1 MYFSCLY
8 QIHSIQGGSSF
19 LVASCLY
26 HISTLELHLLES
38 KVWKETEKLEKTRFL
53 IMNAHVRWQ
62 DHCAYNEGLKPLDLF
77 LMIDI
82 LDDILLLYYHC
93 NEC

>member
-1 MYFSCLY
+1 
-8 QIHSIQGGSSF
+8 
-19 LVASCLY
+19 
-26 HISTLELHLLES
+26 
-38 KVWKETEKLEKTRFL
+38 
-53 IMNAHVRWQ
+53 MNAHVRWQ